1 MGICESVKS
10 ESNTIGS
17 NSTQYSSNLNNNYNS
32 NKIGNIPNLNTNGK
46 IDNKNNMQQNINNI
60 ASYPNNNQIQVVNE
74 KLPNEPQLLQ
84 NNNNYQNEL
93 IKSINYYSN
102 REKDLN
108 KKIENLEKEKLRES
122 TKLNELSNKQNDYIN
137 TINSLVKERDLESTK
152 AKNLELEKNNILN
165 KYIQIEGNYN
175 AQILSLNNERA
186 LFTNKETQYNDIIQK
201 LKTQINEKEQ
211 SFNKLKNTSDNEK
224 LIIEKQK
231 NTIKELEDKL
241 KNKNNISPK
250 GLNNIGATCYMNATL
265 QCLFYTSELT
275 NYFLNQFKYNPYDK
289 SKLISNEYY
298 KVVKNL
304 WEKNNINKSYSPD
317 SFKII
322 LSQENTLFAGVT
334 ANDSKDLINFLLEK
348 LHNELNLVDK
358 NTTKKNNYVLTQED
372 QLYEDRIFNVF
383 LNEFKEKYNSIISNL
398 FYGVLETK
406 SQCQGCGKIKFNFQV
421 YSFVEFPLEQV
432 NIYCFN
438 MGKRNNYMNN
448 NTNPDIDLYECFE
461 YNCKIDLMTGDNQMF
476 CNFCNCL
483 CNAMYGTSLYSLPNY
498 LIINLNRGKGAV
510 YKCNVNFPEQ
520 LNLFNFVNLK
530 NSDTVF
536 ELYGV
541 ICHIG
546 PSSNSGHFIAYC
558 KNKIDRKWYKYNDAM
573 VTPCEKNDEYK
584 NGMPYIL
591 FYQVK

>member
-1 MGICESVKS
+1 MGLCESVKS
-10 ESNTIGS
+10 EPNTIGS
-17 NSTQYSSNLNNNYNS
+17 NSTQYSSNFKKNYNNY
-32 NKIGNIPNLNTNGK
+32 KIDNIQYLNTNEK
-46 IDNKNNMQQNINNI
+46 MDNKNNMQQNINYN
-60 ASYPNNNQIQVVNE
+60 ASYPYNNQLQVVNE
-74 KLPNEPQLLQ
+74 KLPNEPQLIQ

-93 IKSINYYSN
+93 IKSIKDYSN
-102 REKDLN
+102 REKELN

-122 TKLNELSNKQNDYIN
+122 TKLNELSKQQNDYIN
-137 TINSLVKERDLESTK
+137 KINSLVKERDLESTK
-152 AKNLELEKNNILN
+152 AKNLELEKTNILN
-165 KYIQIEGNYN
+165 KYTQIEGNYK
-175 AQILSLNNERA
+175 AQILSLNNEKA
-186 LFTNKETQYNDIIQK
+186 IFTNKEKQYNDYIQK

-275 NYFLNQFKYNPYDK
+275 NYFQNQFKYNPYDK

-298 KVVKNL
+298 KVVKKL
-304 WEKNNINKSYSPD
+304 LEESNINKSYSPD

-334 ANDSKDLINFLLEK
+334 ANDSKDLINFLLER
-348 LHNELNLVDK
+348 LHNELNIVDK

-476 CNFCNCL
+476 CNFCHCL
-483 CNAMYGTSLYSLPNY
+483 CNTRYGTSLYSLPNY

-546 PSSNSGHFIAYC
+546 PSSMNGHFIAYC
-558 KNKIDRKWYKYNDAM
+558 KNKNDRKWYKYNDAM

-591 FYQVK
+591 FYQAL

>member
-1 MGICESVKS
+1 MGGCESVKS
-10 ESNTIGS
+10 ESKTIQS
-17 NSTQYSSNLNNNYNS
+17 NSTQYSSNLNNNYN
-32 NKIGNIPNLNTNGK
+32 NKKIDNIPNLNTNGK
-46 IDNKNNMQQNINNI
+46 IDNKNNMQQNINNN

-74 KLPNEPQLLQ
+74 KLPNEPQLIQ

-93 IKSINYYSN
+93 NKSIKEYSN
-102 REKDLN
+102 KVKDLN
-108 KKIENLEKEKLRES
+108 NKIENLEKEKLRES

-186 LFTNKETQYNDIIQK
+186 LFTNKEKQYNDIIQK

-372 QLYEDRIFNVF
+372 QLYEDRILNVF

-483 CNAMYGTSLYSLPNY
+483 CNAIYGTSLYSLPNY

-510 YKCNVNFPEQ
+510 YKCNVLFPEK
-520 LNLFNFVNLK
+520 LNLLNFVTYKYGN
-530 NSDTVF
+530 TYF

-546 PSSNSGHFIAYC
+546 PSSMSGHFIAYC

-591 FYQVK
+591 FYQAL